1 MITLKVKQSFI
12 LSVYFLKYVLGAKA
26 WIFGGFLSE
35 TLMLVFAGLQ
45 SFFLIK

>member
-1 MITLKVKQSFI
+1 MMTLKVKQSFT
-12 LSVYFLKYVLGAKA
+12 LSVYFLKYILGAKA
-26 WIFGGFLSE
+26 WIFLGFLNE